1 MKMLRP
7 FALLSGVLLLA
18 GCSSMAVAPESG
30 RLPLMKDAVAATG
43 DRFAEDVGPGITRV
57 RIPSGAMA
65 SSTRRPVTADIRSRP
80 IRVDFVTQTA
90 SMGDLVDA
98 LSASDVQI
106 AFRWQRENGQAV
118 LQKTL
123 PFTRF
128 NGTMGGLLDALR
140 TGMGI
145 VSWQEGDLVFLSDAD
160 QYTVSLPQ
168 DSEIIKA
175 VSSSISSLGATD
187 IVESI
192 EGGQLIYTAAPAVQD
207 ENIRP
212 FLQKTVQNLST
223 INLQV
228 AIVSLALTDQSSQ
241 GFDWSK
247 FAAGIDTRPSEINAV
262 TAAESGSRVGDFVDL
277 TANGIAIGTT
287 SLGTMFGVRAVA
299 SVAGAIDFLSTFGN
313 TNVTQNVHLRTLS
326 GKEVKIRSGQDIPY
340 VKNVGA
346 TSDTGGNVTGSSTTE
361 TVKTGLTVGMTPR
374 FDAASSLV
382 TVDVSLDLTSV
393 LEFVE
398 LNAGNQLGTLT
409 QPRIQ
414 EQSLNDIVQMRAG
427 QTAVIGGLQY
437 DQEVYNG
444 SEPTILRDVAR
455 RNSVAFGSRKV
466 NVTRTSLFI
475 ILRPTVTIYEGGDF
489 GALSAGI
496 SK

>member
-7 FALLSGVLLLA
+7 FVLLSSALLLA
-18 GCSSMAVAPESG
+18 GCSAMAVAPQSG
-30 RLPLMKDAVAATG
+30 RLPTMANASSSASE
-43 DRFAEDVGPGITRV
+43 RFAADIGPGITRV
-57 RIPSGAMA
+57 RVPSAGAGVA
-65 SSTRRPVTADIRSRP
+65 SLRTPVPASIRSRP
-80 IRVDFVTQTA
+80 VRIEFMTQTA
-90 SMGDLVDA
+90 TMGDLVDA

-145 VSWQEGDLVFLSDAD
+145 VAWQEGDLVFLSDAD
-160 QYTVSLPQ
+160 QYTISLPQ
-168 DSEIIKA
+168 DDEIIKA
-175 VSSSISSLGATD
+175 ISASITSLGATNV
-187 IVESI
+187 VESI
-192 EGGQLIYTAAPAVQD
+192 ESGQIIYTAPPAVQD
-207 ENIRP
+207 ESIRP
-212 FLQKTVQNLST
+212 FLQRSVQNLST
-223 INLQV
+223 VNLQV

-247 FAAGIDTRPSEINAV
+247 FSAGIDNRPAV
-262 TAAESGSRVGDFVDL
+262 AAADGSTPAERLGQFFDL
-277 TANGIAIGTT
+277 TSDGAALGTT
-287 SLGTMFGVRAVA
+287 VDGALFGVRAVA

-313 TNVTQNVHLRTLS
+313 TNVTQNVQLRTIS
-326 GKEVKIRSGQDIPY
+326 GKAVEIRSGQDIPY

-346 TSDTGGNVTGSSTTE
+346 TSDEGGNVTGSSSTE
-361 TVKTGLTVGMTPR
+361 TIKTGLTVGMTPR
-374 FDAASSLV
+374 FDAASGLV
-382 TVDVSLDLTSV
+382 TVGVDLELTSV

-437 DQEVYNG
+437 DQESYNG
-444 SEPTILRDVAR
+444 NEPTFLRDTAR
-455 RNSVAFGSRKV
+455 RNSIAFGSRSV
-466 NVTRTSLFI
+466 DVTRSSLFI
-475 ILRPTVTIYEGGDF
+475 ILRPTV
-489 GALSAGI
+489 A
-496 SK
+496 

>member
-1 MKMLRP
+1 
-7 FALLSGVLLLA
+7 
-18 GCSSMAVAPESG
+18 MAVAPQSG
-30 RLPLMKDAVAATG
+30 RLPTMANATSSVSE
-43 DRFAEDVGPGITRV
+43 RFAADVGPGITRV
-57 RIPSGAMA
+57 RVPHSGSGVA
-65 SSTRRPVTADIRSRP
+65 SLRNPVPADIRSRP
-80 IRVDFVTQTA
+80 VRIEFMTQTA
-90 SMGDLVDA
+90 TMGDLVDA

-145 VSWQEGDLVFLSDAD
+145 VAWQEGDLVFLSDAD
-160 QYTVSLPQ
+160 QYTISLPQ
-168 DSEIIKA
+168 DDEIIKA
-175 VSSSISSLGATD
+175 ISASITSLGATNV
-187 IVESI
+187 VESI
-192 EGGQLIYTAAPAVQD
+192 ESGQIIYTAPPAVQD
-207 ENIRP
+207 ESIRP
-212 FLQKTVQNLST
+212 FLQRSVENLST
-223 INLQV
+223 VNLQV

-247 FAAGIDTRPSEINAV
+247 FSAGIDNRPLAEGA
-262 TAAESGSRVGDFVDL
+262 TAARLGQFFDL
-277 TANGIAIGTT
+277 TSEGAALGTT
-287 SLGTMFGVRAVA
+287 VEGTLFGVRAVA

-313 TNVTQNVHLRTLS
+313 TNVTQNVQLRTLS
-326 GKEVKIRSGQDIPY
+326 GKAVEIRSGQDIPY

-346 TSDTGGNVTGSSTTE
+346 TSDEGGNVTGSSSTE
-361 TVKTGLTVGMTPR
+361 TIKTGLTVGMTPR
-374 FDAASSLV
+374 FDAASGLV
-382 TVDVSLDLTSV
+382 TVGVDLELTSV

-437 DQEVYNG
+437 DQESYNG
-444 SEPTILRDVAR
+444 NEPTFLRDTAR
-455 RNSVAFGSRKV
+455 RNSVAFGSRSV
-466 NVTRTSLFI
+466 DVTRSSLFI
-475 ILRPTVTIYEGGDF
+475 ILRPTVIIYEGADF
-489 GALSAGI
+489 GVLGAGTT
-496 SK
+496 K